1 MKIRIA
7 HIQTIETKNLHATLR
22 YSRGS
27 ILGGAVILIRHFF
40 ALGVCALTA
49 SLASAQAGSQT
60 RVLVDQVGYETS
72 SPKVALISSEAGSD
86 PTQFTVVDDATGKV
100 VFSGSPSPAG

>member
-27 ILGGAVILIRHFF
+27 ILGGAVILIRYFF
-40 ALGVCALTA
+40 ALGVCV
-49 SLASAQAGSQT
+49 LAVSAAAGQT
-60 RVLVDQVGYETS
+60 RVLVDQVGYETAA
-72 SPKVALISSEAGSD
+72 PKMALISVAEGSD
-86 PTQFTVVDDATGKV
+86 QTQFTLVDEATGKA
-100 VFSGSPSPAG
+100 VFSGSPTPAG